1 LISRLL
7 KFTDDDQFN
16 LESLQKQAPNDI
28 PVDPTKKTGLG
39 SSAALIV
46 SFIAATFKITGMIG
60 DKDDVKHEVH
70 MHA

>member
-1 LISRLL
+1 LISTLL
-7 KFTDDDQFN
+7 KFTEEGQFN
-16 LESLQKQAPNDI
+16 LESLQKQASNEI

-46 SFIAATFKITGMIG
+46 SFIASTFKIAGIIG